1 MTPLNKLATT
11 LKQSGLI
18 KFLSHFAE
26 QFSDIMLKDLS
37 MGSIGED
44 RKVDFLGKTVTNFG
58 SDSFLGLDQDEP
70 PLGHV
75 VDRRD
80 LMIEAFC
87 IATLNRRTFSCT
99 MDRPS

>member
-58 SDSFLGLDQDEP
+58 SDSFLGLDQD
-70 PLGHV
+70 
-75 VDRRD
+75 D
-80 LMIEAFC
+80 LPAHFLVLKRMC
-87 IATLNRRTFSCT
+87 
-99 MDRPS
+99 

>member
-1 MTPLNKLATT
+1 MTPLNKLTTT
-11 LKQSGLI
+11 LKQTGLI

-58 SDSFLGLDQDEP
+58 SDSFLGLDQDERIKDA
-70 PLGHV
+70 LRNG
-75 VDRRD
+75 
-80 LMIEAFC
+80 IERWGSHNGASRAF
-87 IATLNRRTFSCT
+87 S
-99 MDRPS
+99 SV